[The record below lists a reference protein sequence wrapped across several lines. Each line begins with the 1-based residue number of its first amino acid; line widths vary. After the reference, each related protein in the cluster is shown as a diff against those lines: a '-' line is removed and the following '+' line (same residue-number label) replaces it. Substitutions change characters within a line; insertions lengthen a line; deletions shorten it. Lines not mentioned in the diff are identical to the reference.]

1 MSLLQDVLD
10 VLRVV
15 LEYFGVPPEMLLPV
29 WASPLCGQ
37 YRSIVRRIGSNLPLK
52 PTPRV
57 YIQIPHLNSRP
68 HGSLDVTVEAP
79 ALPSFADALNPLPL
93 KKQKAAVGR
102 DVRKHPKGPSRG
114 SGRFGMKTEQEALQ
128 KITTLE
134 GELLKLRAQIDM
146 MIAERVPESRSTNIT
161 PPVLPVS
168 ALTSTPRC
176 APPPPPPCPSSY
188 ATKSSV
194 VELIRQRKCEG
205 KKQDKPTGLSNSN
218 LPSMLDIL
226 KDLNQ
231 VKLRS
236 VARSPGGTPLRP
248 RQSKRRAATINDP
261 AGLIAEALKR
271 KFAHHRHNNSSDKE
285 NSLEFSPCNSP
296 EMSGHSL
303 LPREDKQYRY
313 GWTDGWMDMLLVT
326 DFYFTHQSFIIYSTV
341 MFCVGI
347 KVQNGSYCD
356 GY

>member
-1 MSLLQDVLD
+1 MSANRQTRSFASTHSSRPMSLLEDVLD
-10 VLRVV
+10 VLRIV

-37 YRSIVRRIGSNLPLK
+37 YRSIVRMIGSNLPLK

-57 YIQIPHLNSRP
+57 YIQIPLLNSRP
-68 HGSLDVTVEAP
+68 HGSSDVTMETP
-79 ALPSFADALNPLPL
+79 AIPSFADVLNHLPL

-102 DVRKHPKGPSRG
+102 DVRKHPSRG

-146 MIAERVPESRSTNIT
+146 MIAGLPESRSPNIM

-188 ATKSSV
+188 ANTSSV
-194 VELIRQRKCEG
+194 VELIRQRKCQG
-205 KKQDKPTGLSNSN
+205 KKQDKPTGLTTSS

-296 EMSGHSL
+296 EM
-303 LPREDKQYRY
+303 R
-313 GWTDGWMDMLLVT
+313 
-326 DFYFTHQSFIIYSTV
+326 
-341 MFCVGI
+341 
-347 KVQNGSYCD
+347 KV
-356 GY
+356 